1 MAYRFSNL
9 VQSYIEFAL
18 GPMALYTF
26 GPYTLALV
34 VNLSASGLSTNR
46 AIFEFMDSSNATNK
60 LQFRIQSANLLQV
73 LQGGSSV
80 GPTATLGSVWYTIAV
95 TRAAGSSSNRYHIFD
110 GTSWTHSASS
120 TNTIADVSMISGDR
134 FRFGIAPGNSGN
146 LVGDAVCAGIKK
158 TDSTDLQI
166 ETLGGTGFPSWQSYG
181 FDWLV
186 RFDDIATRTNVA
198 NPGSGDETSRGTA
211 LTLVADPPPPW
222 TWTATT
228 YAWDF
233 GDSGT
238 STATNPVHVY
248 ANPGVY
254 TVSLTATNAAGSN
267 TKTRTNYITALS
279 SPACPLLDNFN
290 RADENPLN
298 PTNWQAR
305 QDGNSFTV
313 NPMRVLSNQAACGT
327 SGQSYAVWLPLG
339 SMSNCSAC
347 ATMVNAAD
355 RMEVIGRMKPGVA
368 TDFAAY
374 LCAEYNP
381 GLGGIVLRTFD
392 GSNTLPSNTS
402 PTPYA
407 WTAQAGDKLGITMNG
422 LDAAAYVWRG
432 GTWNLAQTGTLGAGT
447 FAGWG
452 GVTSGLIGM
461 SIRTTGSAFDDFGGA
476 ATVTGPTY
484 LPQIL
489 LFPPTAV
496 TPVGT
501 TWEQARS
508 YADLANRP
516 AVTGTTRPFASLAA
530 LTGALNAAAPG
541 DLVSYTGAGILD
553 IPGNYTGL
561 AGRRYTGYVNVD
573 LGLAASANHVR
584 FPGGGGAGLPA
595 VGIYGSSYLRI
606 YGGEITN
613 PPPKTVG
620 HDGLH
625 IYGAG
630 HPGDGAT
637 HHITWWNLVV
647 HDTVDSGIKLLP
659 NVPFPGGTQSAA
671 DNTISDCDIE
681 ATVYMIGRDKTV
693 DTHPEPG
700 TGQHCALLADTDPSG
715 ATYPSFLR
723 NRVAID
729 GYNTGLSSSQGGGSI
744 AELGFNDAASTISGC
759 TLILRG
765 NNTLFNA
772 QQQTAGNGL
781 NLWGDATIR
790 CAVPFLQHSNAT
802 GSAVCNFPPGTNR
815 SGVTVAYGRHANTN
829 QNAYEGTNPWQ
840 IGPTY
845 LNIA

>member
-1 MAYRFSNL
+1 MPFTTPIL
-9 VQSYIEFAL
+9 
-18 GPMALYTF
+18 
-26 GPYTLALV
+26 
-34 VNLSASGLSTNR
+34 
-46 AIFEFMDSSNATNK
+46 
-60 LQFRIQSANLLQV
+60 
-73 LQGGSSV
+73 
-80 GPTATLGSVWYTIAV
+80 
-95 TRAAGSSSNRYHIFD
+95 D
-110 GTSWTHSASS
+110 G
-120 TNTIADVSMISGDR
+120 
-134 FRFGIAPGNSGN
+134 
-146 LVGDAVCAGIKK
+146 
-158 TDSTDLQI
+158 
-166 ETLGGTGFPSWQSYG
+166 
-181 FDWLV
+181 
-186 RFDDIATRTNVA
+186 
-198 NPGSGDETSRGTA
+198 
-211 LTLVADPPPPW
+211 
-222 TWTATT
+222 
-228 YAWDF
+228 
-233 GDSGT
+233 
-238 STATNPVHVY
+238 
-248 ANPGVY
+248 
-254 TVSLTATNAAGSN
+254 
-267 TKTRTNYITALS
+267 
-279 SPACPLLDNFN
+279 FN
-290 RADENPLN
+290 RANENPLN

-305 QDGNSFTV
+305 ESHPLKLV
-313 NPMRVLSNQAACGT
+313 SNQATGT
-327 SGQSYAVWLPLG
+327 DAINFCFGVWLPGGAITDCEAYATLG
-339 SMSNCSAC
+339 TRNNWSGVCARVQAGSGASTAAGYCFSSHSDGSLNLELLNGAGLATAGTGTLILSPGDKIGIAC
-347 ATMVNAAD
+347 TGTLIEGWSWTAAGGWV
-355 RMEVIGRMKPGVA
+355 RRLFA
-368 TDFAAY
+368 TDATFAS
-374 LCAEYNP
+374 
-381 GLGGIVLRTFD
+381 GL
-392 GSNTLPSNTS
+392 
-402 PTPYA
+402 
-407 WTAQAGDKLGITMNG
+407 LGARQG
-422 LDAAAYVWRG
+422 L
-432 GTWNLAQTGTLGAGT
+432 QTGT
-447 FAGWG
+447 
-452 GVTSGLIGM
+452 I
-461 SIRTTGSAFDDFGGA
+461 DDFGGGSPLA
-476 ATVTGPTY
+476 APTF
-484 LPQIL
+484 LPQII
-489 LFPPTAV
+489 LFPPTTTAA
-496 TPVGT
+496 PVGT
-501 TWEQARS
+501 TWEAARS
-508 YADLANRP
+508 YADPANRP
-516 AVTGTTRPFASLAA
+516 AATGTTRPFASLAA

-553 IPGNYTGL
+553 IPGNYTGF
-561 AGRRYTGYVNVD
+561 AGRRYTGYVNID
-573 LGLAASANHVR
+573 LGLAASPNHVR

-744 AELGFNDAASTISGC
+744 AELGFNDAPSTISGC

-781 NLWGDATIR
+781 NLWGDATIG

-815 SGVTVAYGRHANTN
+815 SGVTVAYGRHTNTN